1 MYFVNH
7 FMKKIKQAY
16 VIGFILL
23 AVIGSVFLITN
34 SDKIT
39 KTITSSIQKNDCDTR
54 FLKWCEPNPIG
65 VDYDNFANENRDCKD
80 RGSYRTCQQVS
91 EALS

>member
-1 MYFVNH
+1 MKVVKPMYSMALVLL
-7 FMKKIKQAY
+7 
-16 VIGFILL
+16 LL
-23 AVIGSVFLITN
+23 AVAGLVYITN
-34 SDKIT
+34 SDRIT
-39 KTITSSIQKNDCDTR
+39 KTITSGIQKNDCDVR

-65 VDYDNFANENRDCKD
+65 VDYDNFAVENRDCTG

>member
-1 MYFVNH
+1 
-7 FMKKIKQAY
+7 MKKIKQAY

-23 AVIGSVFLITN
+23 LAVAGLAYFITN

-39 KTITSSIQKNDCDTR
+39 RIVQKNDCDTR

-65 VDYDNFANENRDCKD
+65 VDYDNFASDNRDCVG

>member
-1 MYFVNH
+1 MRIVKPVYSMGLILLLLAF
-7 FMKKIKQAY
+7 
-16 VIGFILL
+16 IGFIY
-23 AVIGSVFLITN
+23 FLTN
-34 SDKIT
+34 SDKIIN
-39 KTITSSIQKNDCDTR
+39 TITSSMQKNDCDTR

-65 VDYDNFANENRDCKD
+65 VDYDNFANENRDCVG